1 MRVRSA
7 GLCLVAVA
15 AVAGCSPGP
24 EPSAGTTSLASASVP
39 ASASASASVPAS
51 ASASPSTVA
60 TPTATASTGSA
71 TSPATEPVK
80 PPSTT
85 TAAGSSPS
93 TTTSAGPAPAG
104 PAPETG
110 GRSASDVSGQ
120 DAGFLSPSGNV
131 ACLLADEPPQPA
143 TVRCEIS
150 QHTWKAPPQPSSCH
164 LDWGSYFVLYNTAG
178 FACVGDTVRGARPF
192 NPASP
197 PVWYQPGVDT
207 LVAVNGGQGIG
218 LGYGRTLVA
227 GPLRCSSSA
236 QGISCSNM
244 RTGASL
250 FLSRDRYTLH

>member
-39 ASASASASVPAS
+39 ASASASVPAFAS
-51 ASASPSTVA
+51 ASASTVA

-93 TTTSAGPAPAG
+93 TTTSAG

-164 LDWGSYFVLYNTAG
+164 LDWGSYFFLYNTAG

-236 QGISCSNM
+236 QGISCRNM

-250 FLSRDRYTLH
+250 FLSRDRYILH

>member
-39 ASASASASVPAS
+39 ASAPASASVPAS
-51 ASASPSTVA
+51 ASASASTVA

-93 TTTSAGPAPAG
+93 TTTSAG

-164 LDWGSYFVLYNTAG
+164 LDWGSYFFLYNTAG